1 MYEPKVYCKCSMCG
15 EDIMFDDVMYTFQ
28 GIPGMEHVC
37 EACVEAAEGYA
48 PSDFEEDVDE

>member
-1 MYEPKVYCKCSMCG
+1 MYEPKVYCKCSICG

-28 GIPGMEHVC
+28 GVPGMEHVC
-37 EACVEAAEGYA
+37 EECVEAAEGYA